1 MKKRFFFS
9 LLFISLS
16 SSSLFAEG
24 ASSKLDLVKAF
35 NGSPVIYSV
44 LILMSMTA
52 FVIWLYSLFTLKIS
66 DMIPTSFVHQ
76 VREQLLEKRFEAA
89 LMTCQQEESFSSN
102 VIACGIA
109 ARRHGPQVM
118 MEAMQA
124 EGKRCGNSLWQ
135 RISILNDMAVI
146 APMLGLLGTVIGMFY
161 AFYDVNRSQESIA
174 SIFDGLGIAMGT
186 TVCGLVVAILA
197 MIFHTTL
204 KYRVVRLL
212 NCIENEALSLGTLI
226 EPDLSPVSP

>member
-1 MKKRFFFS
+1 MKKRIFTLC
-9 LLFISLS
+9 LLSIPVT
-16 SSSLFAEG
+16 LFAEE
-24 ASSKLDLVKAF
+24 ASKLDLAKAF
-35 NGSPVIYSV
+35 QGSPIIYSV
-44 LILMSMTA
+44 LILLSILS
-52 FVIWLYSLFTLKIS
+52 FVICFYSLFTLKVS
-66 DMIPTSFVHQ
+66 GLMPSTFVHQ
-76 VREQLLEKRFEAA
+76 IREQLLEKRFDAA
-89 LMTCQQEESFSSN
+89 LMTCQQEVNFSSN

-109 ARRHGPQVM
+109 SRRHGPQVM

-135 RISILNDMAVI
+135 RISILNDIAVV
-146 APMLGLLGTVIGMFY
+146 APMLGLLGTVVGMFY

-174 SIFDGLGIAMGT
+174 SIFDGLGVAMGT

-226 EPDLSPVSP
+226 EPDLSFVAS